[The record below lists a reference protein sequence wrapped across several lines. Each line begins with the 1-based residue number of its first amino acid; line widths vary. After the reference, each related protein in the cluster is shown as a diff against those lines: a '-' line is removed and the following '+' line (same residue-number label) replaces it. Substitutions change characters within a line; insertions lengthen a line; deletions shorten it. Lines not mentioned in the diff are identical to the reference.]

1 MRKEVKDSYRTM
13 LTIFTCGDQL
23 MYIDVL
29 CVCDN
34 RYVLLTQ
41 LSEVL
46 QSRMTSEP
54 ACLRDQR

>member
-1 MRKEVKDSYRTM
+1 M

-23 MYIDVL
+23 MYFDVL

-34 RYVLLTQ
+34 HYVLLTQ

-54 ACLRDQR
+54 ACL

>member
-1 MRKEVKDSYRTM
+1 M

-34 RYVLLTQ
+34 HYVLLTQ

-54 ACLRDQR
+54 ACHQDQR